1 MAGTDKLVTFMTQTG
16 DNGERIELQYDRY
29 NRLYVNGEALVT
41 ETKLNW
47 FERTLAVIVSI
58 AVIGDFVIS
67 LLSFLKS
74 CS

>member
-1 MAGTDKLVTFMTQTG
+1 MACADKLVTFMTQIG

-47 FERTLAVIVSI
+47 FERTLAIIVSI

-67 LLSFLKS
+67 LLSYLKS

>member
-1 MAGTDKLVTFMTQTG
+1 MTCADKLVTFMTQIG

-47 FERTLAVIVSI
+47 FERGERGVKSGYLTSGLLASLNFLI
-58 AVIGDFVIS
+58 A
-67 LLSFLKS
+67 KK
-74 CS
+74 